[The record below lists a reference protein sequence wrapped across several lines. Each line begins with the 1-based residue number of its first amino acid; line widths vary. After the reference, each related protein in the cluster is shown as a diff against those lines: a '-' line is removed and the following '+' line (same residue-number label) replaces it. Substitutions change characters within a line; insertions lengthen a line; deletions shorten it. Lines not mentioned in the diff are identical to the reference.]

1 MHASSPRA
9 IIRQAADVRNRGSP
23 VTGPGCSF
31 RRPPAMAAGAR
42 NDTMSCLV
50 WFAALVCSIEYPGEN
65 SVHKVIIIGSGCAGL
80 TAAIYAAR
88 ADLAPLVLDGYEPGG
103 QLALT
108 TMVENFPGFPDGIL
122 GPELIENSRKQAQR
136 FGTEFQSG
144 AVTSVDL
151 SRRPF
156 TVVAGKETYETAT
169 LIVAAGASARM
180 LGIESERHLLGHGV
194 STCATCD
201 GFFFRGKD
209 IIVVGGGDTAME
221 EATFLTKFAK
231 KVTLIH
237 RRNEFRATKI
247 MLDRARANEK
257 IEFLTPYVI
266 EEVHDMNSKSVEK
279 VRLRNTDTN
288 ATSELDTSGVFV
300 AIGHDPNTKL
310 FKGQLDMDE
319 NGYLITHDG
328 PKTNIEGVFAAGDV
342 QDHHYRQAITAAGSG
357 CMAAIEAERFLEGHK
372 G

>member
-1 MHASSPRA
+1 MAPWTWNDTIELLACRTA
-9 IIRQAADVRNRGSP
+9 
-23 VTGPGCSF
+23 GCPLSF
-31 RRPPAMAAGAR
+31 RG
-42 NDTMSCLV
+42 NL
-50 WFAALVCSIEYPGEN
+50 
-65 SVHKVIIIGSGCAGL
+65 VHKVIIIGSGCAGL

-88 ADLAPLVLDGYEPGG
+88 ADLKPLVLDGYEPGG

-156 TVVAGKETYETAT
+156 TVVAAKETYQTQT

-266 EEVHDMNSKSVEK
+266 EEVHDVNSKSVEK
-279 VRLRNTDTN
+279 VRIRNQESKV
-288 ATSELDTSGVFV
+288 TSEVETSGVFV

-310 FKGQLDMDE
+310 FKNQLDMDE

-328 PKTNIEGVFAAGDV
+328 PETNIEGVVAAGDV
-342 QDHHYRQAITAAGSG
+342 EDHHYRQAITAAGSG